1 MINTEQ
7 PQLELLE
14 SILERLK
21 EIGDLPIFS
30 ASVNRVQLV
39 GSDPDSDAMGLAIE
53 VLKDANLTTK
63 VLKLANSSYY
73 NRGVA
78 KIGALSR
85 AIVMLGFDTV
95 KSTVLTMKMIESF
108 QYEHRDID
116 MNSMLVNAYMSAG
129 FVRELANECGIK
141 DVESSYVCGLLHNLG
156 EVVTAYTLPDKYM
169 EMQELVSQKNLTW
182 IEAQKKVLGIPL
194 LKIGKRIIE
203 SWEFPDTIVNTI
215 APHTPSKQLTVR
227 DKVGVNRSLASISNN
242 IMELLYSDKPMTKRN
257 YSQLCGELSKA
268 VGLNNDVISKCL
280 EKSFK
285 QSCDLAETY
294 GLDKK
299 CLAPKLDSTTNDKQR
314 DKIAR
319 QLSYYVSNQNNIP
332 SKDADLNDDF
342 DDDNSYDDGYDDEP
356 SEVVEITELEIYKQ
370 QIEEPAQGGDVNAL
384 LKVLHEITGM
394 MSNKAQLNSVF
405 KKILEGLNLGVGFD
419 RAIFC
424 FLSPDHRHYSGRLA
438 SGSSSDVLK
447 AYFEKMPVDMEHDLF
462 SKMIMEGN
470 ELLVPD
476 VRQGNWPK
484 LLPHNFMEKVA
495 VTSFIVA
502 SIRVNRRPIGLLYA
516 DKYKQK
522 TPITPED
529 NRGFMQLVA
538 QAHLALQVR

>member
-7 PQLELLE
+7 PQQELLE

-203 SWEFPDTIVNTI
+203 SWEFP
-215 APHTPSKQLTVR
+215 
-227 DKVGVNRSLASISNN
+227 
-242 IMELLYSDKPMTKRN
+242 LL
-257 YSQLCGELSKA
+257 
-268 VGLNNDVISKCL
+268 
-280 EKSFK
+280 
-285 QSCDLAETY
+285 
-294 GLDKK
+294 
-299 CLAPKLDSTTNDKQR
+299 
-314 DKIAR
+314 
-319 QLSYYVSNQNNIP
+319 
-332 SKDADLNDDF
+332 
-342 DDDNSYDDGYDDEP
+342 
-356 SEVVEITELEIYKQ
+356 SEGAIITCQ
-370 QIEEPAQGGDVNAL
+370 
-384 LKVLHEITGM
+384 T
-394 MSNKAQLNSVF
+394 
-405 KKILEGLNLGVGFD
+405 
-419 RAIFC
+419 R
-424 FLSPDHRHYSGRLA
+424 
-438 SGSSSDVLK
+438 
-447 AYFEKMPVDMEHDLF
+447 
-462 SKMIMEGN
+462 
-470 ELLVPD
+470 
-476 VRQGNWPK
+476 
-484 LLPHNFMEKVA
+484 
-495 VTSFIVA
+495 
-502 SIRVNRRPIGLLYA
+502 
-516 DKYKQK
+516 
-522 TPITPED
+522 
-529 NRGFMQLVA
+529 
-538 QAHLALQVR
+538 